1 MFGEL
6 DSAGINRKFP
16 FLVPAKLLHRRW
28 VMPANTRKGGRLD
41 KMHKPP
47 EEVRWHQPTPTHM
60 RSGRDALELP
70 AMAFFQEHPPF
81 SVTGVTA
88 DGSGVTIFDW

>member
-1 MFGEL
+1 
-6 DSAGINRKFP
+6 
-16 FLVPAKLLHRRW
+16 
-28 VMPANTRKGGRLD
+28 
-41 KMHKPP
+41 MHKPP